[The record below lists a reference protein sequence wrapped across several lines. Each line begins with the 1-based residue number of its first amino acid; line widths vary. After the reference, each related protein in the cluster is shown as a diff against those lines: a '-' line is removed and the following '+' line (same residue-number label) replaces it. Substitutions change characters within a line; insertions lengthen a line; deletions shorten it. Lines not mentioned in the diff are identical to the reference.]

1 MSATR
6 LSALQSVPNIPEDGE
21 ASAEW
26 LQSIH
31 CQLVEA
37 FAEARRVRR
46 VEQLLEI
53 AGMLTIVADA
63 ARINRSNTGSLMGQP
78 RDPARIPLLLNELDL
93 KVTGLVA
100 LGGPEFA
107 AVNRLIGMAS
117 SPSSIDTGVLE
128 AIDEIKSALQAA

>member
-1 MSATR
+1 MSAPR
-6 LSALQSVPNIPEDGE
+6 LSALQSVPNIPEDDE
-21 ASAEW
+21 ASAKW

-53 AGMLTIVADA
+53 AGTLTIVADA
-63 ARINRSNTGSLMGQP
+63 ARIDWSSTGSLMGQP
-78 RDPARIPLLLNELDL
+78 RDAARIPLLLNELDL
-93 KVTGLVA
+93 KATGLVA
-100 LGGPEFA
+100 LGGPELA

-128 AIDEIKSALQAA
+128 AIDEIKSALKAV